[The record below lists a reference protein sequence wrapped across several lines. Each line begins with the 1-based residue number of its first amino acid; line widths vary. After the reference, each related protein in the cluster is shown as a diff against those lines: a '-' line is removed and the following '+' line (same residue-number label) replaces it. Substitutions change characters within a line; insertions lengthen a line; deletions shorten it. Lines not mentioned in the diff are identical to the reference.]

1 MHPIILAT
9 HDAYVGRE
17 RTGLLDSYASRL
29 LHTLSI
35 RNEIMKYEILWRMNQ
50 VQQLD
55 KVLGKLSHMLS
66 LFILVLHHKI
76 LYTHKNMA

>member
-1 MHPIILAT
+1 MGRRCLLGLGLAPPFIFLFACLMRFSMHSIILAT

-17 RTGLLDSYASRL
+17 RTGLLDSYASRF

-55 KVLGKLSHMLS
+55 KV
-66 LFILVLHHKI
+66 
-76 LYTHKNMA
+76 